1 MRASAG
7 PCGRPSSLVCVR
19 ASPCDAMRCASS
31 RRVTRMRCTGMCSHT
46 LRSSWSSRVVV
57 VVVARRRVS
66 TLERAHTKTR
76 AGTRHAPLSCPTDRF
91 IHSLQQG
98 VHACDNRGHLS
109 SGLEGSTM
117 YILGWHHHYHHHRT
131 FDTPS
136 FFRTVPRARV
146 DWRVPRRRRG
156 RWLVRVRWVG
166 VLARARAWG
175 ARVDA

>member
-1 MRASAG
+1 MR
-7 PCGRPSSLVCVR
+7 SSVLARVCSCVALR
-19 ASPCDAMRCASS
+19 CDAMRLVTSS
-31 RRVTRMRCTGMCSHT
+31 HANAMHRYVFSHPSFV
-46 LRSSWSSRVVV
+46 L
-57 VVVARRRVS
+57 VVARRRRRRRASSCVDPRA
-66 TLERAHTKTR
+66 RAHKDTR
-76 AGTRHAPLSCPTDRF
+76 RHTPRAISCPTDRF

-98 VHACDNRGHLS
+98 FHACDNRGHLS